1 MISKRKFSAGW
12 FHPHIPSLLSSLSLF
27 YALPSIWIHENRVK
41 EHKTK
46 LTDPTAT
53 LMVAISSISL
63 MRYSG
68 SGHRRL
74 QNASEDELGGEQEG
88 EGGEERV
95 MGERRGEEEL
105 DK

>member
-1 MISKRKFSAGW
+1 M
-12 FHPHIPSLLSSLSLF
+12 
-27 YALPSIWIHENRVK
+27 K
-41 EHKTK
+41 EHKMK

-88 EGGEERV
+88 EGGEER
-95 MGERRGEEEL
+95 GEGRRN
-105 DK
+105 